1 MNKLFV
7 CVAGLA
13 FATAVVPCVR
23 FAASAVPDD
32 PIVRADDDVMK
43 LKLDHG
49 QKVFCAL
56 ARNELDVVASNAA
69 SLAALTRDARWRRS
83 ETPEYLA
90 RSVEFERTATT
101 LADMANAKNSDGAAL
116 AWVQLTAQCLDCHR
130 WLREGKKPR
139 AQR

>member
-7 CVAGLA
+7 TVAALA
-13 FATAVVPCVR
+13 LATAAMPCVR
-23 FAASAVPDD
+23 FAQSAGPDD
-32 PIVRADDDVMK
+32 PIVKADDEVMK
-43 LKLDHG
+43 LKLDHA

-56 ARNELDVVASNAA
+56 AKNELETAASNAA

-101 LADMANAKNSDGAAL
+101 LADMANAKNSEGAAL

-130 WLREGKKPR
+130 WMRKTK
-139 AQR
+139 